1 MRMDGR
7 PGYDEMQAVEALFAI
22 QQEATILE
30 DSIEAENDYNAKGGI
45 ESAVSVSVSVL
56 YLPEHLLS
64 LCLNNSHFF
73 KELQDQPPPHL
84 CKPIFDFSPSANT
97 YFRLVKTQETRQVP
111 KESKVKMSRIIV
123 QSQTVENTQRNP
135 SKMIT
140 EKSRPLNLRRFGV
153 ERMPLKRPSLTFL
166 APAPD
171 TLVCALQELPLHMK
185 RSIG

>member
-1 MRMDGR
+1 M
-7 PGYDEMQAVEALFAI
+7 EALFAI

-30 DSIEAENDYNAKGGI
+30 DSIEAEKDYNAKGGI

-64 LCLNNSHFF
+64 LWPKNSHFF

-140 EKSRPLNLRRFGV
+140 EKTRPLNLRRFGV